1 MSKVDYKYIWSIE
14 PAPAAVTT
22 ALRSTTSPPAATPQ
36 FNNVLSSLKN
46 TKESYLEAVRI
57 LLVLLDNVLK
67 YPNDLK
73 YRTIRI
79 ENKSIKEKLLSLEG
93 CSQLLTAIG
102 FKQVANEYKLP
113 LEASLDVIREYRD
126 ALMKRR
132 EYWLNHKENIRVEG
146 KSERLIIFHIIRGVI
161 KKKYIFLL
169 LKSK

>member
-14 PAPAAVTT
+14 PAPATVTT
-22 ALRSTTSPPAATPQ
+22 ALRSTSSPPATPQ
-36 FNNVLSSLKN
+36 LNNVLSSLKN

-67 YPNDLK
+67 YPNELK

-102 FKQVANEYKLP
+102 FKRVANEYKLP
-113 LEASLDVIREYRD
+113 LDASLDVIREYRD

-132 EYWLNHKENIRVEG
+132 EYWANHKEDIRAEG
-146 KSERLIIFHIIRGVI
+146 K
-161 KKKYIFLL
+161 
-169 LKSK
+169 